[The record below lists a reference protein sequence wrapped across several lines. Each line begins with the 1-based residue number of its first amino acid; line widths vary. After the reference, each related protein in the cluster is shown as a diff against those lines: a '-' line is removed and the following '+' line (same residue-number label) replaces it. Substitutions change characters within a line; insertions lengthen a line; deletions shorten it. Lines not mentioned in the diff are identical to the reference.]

1 MRIGYNPLRNE
12 VHQPSD
18 CIHQVIVPVYIPN
31 DEGYFKDGLKI
42 LDLCLQSLFKT
53 AHSKTFITIVNNG
66 SSPEVAAYLDGL
78 LRKRQIDELIHTI
91 NCGKLNAILKGL
103 SGNSF
108 PLITIADSDVLFLNN
123 WQQET
128 YRIFHAFPKAGAV
141 CPTPSSKSYKT
152 YTYNIWFELFFS
164 KSLSFTKV
172 KNPDA
177 LQAFADSIGNPD
189 FYNQSHKEWYL
200 TVTNERKQTTAVV
213 GAGHF
218 LVTYKNEVFE
228 KLPVKYSNFKLG
240 GDSEKK
246 ILDLPVVKNGLWRL
260 STQDNYAFHM
270 GNTYED
276 WMADAL
282 EKITQETYNPEFRP
296 NYKKIKMSKLGFLIQ
311 YQLFAK
317 LMARKKV
324 VQQFLIRK
332 GLTKTAAKNY

>member
-12 VHQPSD
+12 LHQPSD

-31 DEGYFKDGLKI
+31 AEGYFKDGLKI
-42 LDLCLQSLFKT
+42 LDYCLQSLFKT
-53 AHSKTFITIVNNG
+53 VHSKTFITIVNNG
-66 SSPEVAAYLDGL
+66 SSAEVASYLDDL
-78 LRKRQIDELIHTI
+78 LQKHQIDELIHTI

-128 YRIFHAFPKAGAV
+128 YRVFDAFPKAGAV

-172 KNPDA
+172 KNPAA

-189 FYNQSHKEWYL
+189 FYNQTHKELYL
-200 TVTNERKQTTAVV
+200 TVTNESKQTTAVV

-228 KLPVKYSNFKLG
+228 KLPVKYSNYKLG

-246 ILDLPVVKNGLWRL
+246 ILDLPVVKNGFWRL
-260 STQDNYAFHM
+260 STQDNFAFHM
-270 GNTYED
+270 GNTYES
-276 WMADAL
+276 WMTDVFT
-282 EKITQETYNPEFRP
+282 KITPQQFDPGFIP
-296 NYKKIKMSKLGFLIQ
+296 NYKKIKINRFIFLIQ
-311 YQLFAK
+311 YRLFAK
-317 LMARKKV
+317 LMARKEI

-332 GLTKTAAKNY
+332 GLPKAAAKNY

>member
-12 VHQPSD
+12 LHQPSD

-31 DEGYFKDGLKI
+31 AEGYFKDGLQI

-53 AHSKTFITIVNNG
+53 SHSKTFFTIINNG
-66 SSPEVAAYLDGL
+66 SSAEVAAYLDGL
-78 LRKRQIDELIHTI
+78 LKKGHIHELIHTI
-91 NCGKLNAILKGL
+91 NCGKLNAVLKGL

-123 WQQET
+123 WQHET
-128 YRIFHAFPKAGAV
+128 YRVFDAFPKAGAV

-152 YTYNIWFELFFS
+152 YTYNIWSELFFS
-164 KSLSFTKV
+164 KLLSFTKV

-177 LQAFADSIGNPD
+177 LQAFADSIGNPE
-189 FYNQSHKEWYL
+189 FYNQFHKTLYL
-200 TVTNERKQTTAVV
+200 TVTNHEKNTTAVV

-240 GDSEKK
+240 GDSEKN
-246 ILDLPVVKNGLWRL
+246 ILDLPVVQKGLWRL
-260 STQDNYAFHM
+260 STHDNFAFHM

-276 WMADAL
+276 WMETAFSKIQNDDA
-282 EKITQETYNPEFRP
+282 EPGFSFQYKETKISRLYFLMTYR
-296 NYKKIKMSKLGFLIQ
+296 
-311 YQLFAK
+311 LFAK
-317 LMARKKV
+317 LMSKKKI

-332 GLTKTAAKNY
+332 GLPKSAAKNY